1 MAKKQKVQPVSHL
14 SGWWTVVAVICYF
27 LLVCF
32 NLYDAAKG
40 LAITAAVFTLLA
52 GAFRFRVLRE
62 NLTLPLLF
70 AAVIA
75 LFGGISVFYAVWGN
89 YATYSATHL
98 LVAICGV
105 FLLVSL
111 FGTEENAAAR
121 IAGVLACCTAI
132 LSLLSIDYI
141 STHILS
147 TPVLKLLT
155 ALKAVDTTGIGV
167 EPGVRITSIF
177 NNPNVFAG
185 SVGIGVLLSLG
196 LAVTAQNRK
205 SRTLHLCCL
214 YLNALAFV
222 LTFSMGAMAAI
233 VVAFVL
239 YLVLECKE
247 RRGDLLVLMVEA
259 LVLVLLAV
267 VPISATSLKLWT
279 SFQPV
284 PILCA
289 AAGCALLCTVDA
301 FVGCKIAAKL
311 QKHGKLLLVCLAVLF
326 VLVVVFA
333 SAALLWTTPA
343 NIKAGEGLRRA
354 AYPEAGEY
362 TVSSV
367 GAENVYVTVES
378 QDYQQ
383 TMMHTSTV
391 LYQGALSDAAF
402 SVPAETKVVYLN
414 FSASSDAF
422 LEKVELCSDAEAIA
436 IPLEYA
442 LLPDFISNRLQGLR
456 ANQNAIQRT
465 VFFRDGLKLFRQSPI
480 IGLGLGA
487 FEMAYSSVQE
497 FYYETKYVHNHYI
510 ETLLE
515 TGVIGFFLFVGLLA
529 VSAVMLLKARR
540 KEGGCH
546 PLIPAL
552 GALVVYM
559 AIHAAVEVVF
569 SSGYYLPIAF
579 GVFAII
585 GICCRPAVNV
595 KWLTDKVR
603 SGILLV
609 LAAYVLTFG
618 VLLVQN
624 LQAKKLLAAEP
635 TFASLETAM
644 KKDKLE
650 WKIHANS
657 YIVSVTSADF
667 PEEYHIR
674 AEEIANK
681 LETTDSRWIN
691 YRLAHYYLSRGQV
704 EKAME
709 KAEKHIRYNASNSE
723 KWNELF
729 TLLAAYEK
737 PTDEFVSGV
746 RRIVEFM
753 NSWDAENMG
762 SIQLSS
768 TSQAFVERILN

>member
-14 SGWWTVVAVICYF
+14 SGWWTVAAVICYF

-98 LVAICGV
+98 LVALCGV

-121 IAGVLACCTAI
+121 IGGVLACCTAI

-141 STHILS
+141 STRLLS

-259 LVLVLLAV
+259 LVLVLMAV
-267 VPISATSLKLWT
+267 VPISATSLKQWT

-289 AAGCALLCTVDA
+289 AAGCVLLCTVDA
-301 FVGCKIAAKL
+301 FVGCKITEKL
-311 QKHGKLLLVCLAVLF
+311 RKHGKLLLVCF
-326 VLVVVFA
+326 H
-333 SAALLWTTPA
+333 
-343 NIKAGEGLRRA
+343 I
-354 AYPEAGEY
+354 
-362 TVSSV
+362 
-367 GAENVYVTVES
+367 
-378 QDYQQ
+378 
-383 TMMHTSTV
+383 
-391 LYQGALSDAAF
+391 
-402 SVPAETKVVYLN
+402 
-414 FSASSDAF
+414 
-422 LEKVELCSDAEAIA
+422 
-436 IPLEYA
+436 
-442 LLPDFISNRLQGLR
+442 
-456 ANQNAIQRT
+456 
-465 VFFRDGLKLFRQSPI
+465 
-480 IGLGLGA
+480 
-487 FEMAYSSVQE
+487 
-497 FYYETKYVHNHYI
+497 
-510 ETLLE
+510 
-515 TGVIGFFLFVGLLA
+515 
-529 VSAVMLLKARR
+529 
-540 KEGGCH
+540 
-546 PLIPAL
+546 
-552 GALVVYM
+552 
-559 AIHAAVEVVF
+559 
-569 SSGYYLPIAF
+569 
-579 GVFAII
+579 
-585 GICCRPAVNV
+585 
-595 KWLTDKVR
+595 
-603 SGILLV
+603 
-609 LAAYVLTFG
+609 
-618 VLLVQN
+618 N
-624 LQAKKLLAAEP
+624 LQ
-635 TFASLETAM
+635 S
-644 KKDKLE
+644 
-650 WKIHANS
+650 
-657 YIVSVTSADF
+657 
-667 PEEYHIR
+667 
-674 AEEIANK
+674 
-681 LETTDSRWIN
+681 
-691 YRLAHYYLSRGQV
+691 
-704 EKAME
+704 
-709 KAEKHIRYNASNSE
+709 
-723 KWNELF
+723 
-729 TLLAAYEK
+729 
-737 PTDEFVSGV
+737 
-746 RRIVEFM
+746 
-753 NSWDAENMG
+753 
-762 SIQLSS
+762 
-768 TSQAFVERILN
+768 